1 MVQNGYN
8 MFNRMIKIPLDGQVM
23 AQRAMDAVQL
33 GPQMHGHKIQYLSV
47 RNMNQYHTRHMLI
60 YCVVSFLS
68 IKPLNPQVGRHQ
80 HPA

>member
-33 GPQMHGHKIQYLSV
+33 GPQMHGPSSRMQL
-47 RNMNQYHTRHMLI
+47 
-60 YCVVSFLS
+60 
-68 IKPLNPQVGRHQ
+68 HQ
-80 HPA
+80 HLTAGSALEIHATKSSI